1 MTIRS
6 VMLRHNIEKVLE
18 AYGYIM
24 GSVPLE
30 LLAYHVNNKDK
41 FSDTGFSEEEIL
53 KELEYMENIKK
64 IERVTSYRM
73 YEEVKIK
80 GDKKQWKC

>member
-1 MTIRS
+1 
-6 VMLRHNIEKVLE
+6 MLRHNIEKVLT

-24 GSVPLE
+24 GGVPLE
-30 LLAYHVNNKDK
+30 LLAYHVNNADK

-64 IERVTSYRM
+64 IERVTAYKM

-80 GDKKQWKC
+80 GDKKKWK

>member
-1 MTIRS
+1 
-6 VMLRHNIEKVLE
+6 MLRHNIEKVLD
-18 AYGYIM
+18 AYGYII
-24 GSVPLE
+24 GGVPLE
-30 LLAYHVNNKDK
+30 LLEYHVNNADK

-64 IERVTSYRM
+64 IERVTAYKM

-80 GDKKQWKC
+80 GDKKQWK

>member
-1 MTIRS
+1 
-6 VMLRHNIEKVLE
+6 MLRHNIEKVLD

-24 GSVPLE
+24 GGVPLE
-30 LLAYHVNNKDK
+30 LLAYHVNNADK

-64 IERVTSYRM
+64 IECVTAYKM
-73 YEEVKIK
+73 HEEIKIK
-80 GDKKQWKC
+80 GDKKQWK